1 MASTAQ
7 EHYVTVDG
15 HRIRYLEAGSGAPI
29 LMFHGLGLD
38 ASADEWVY
46 AMEPLAQDY
55 RVIAVD
61 RFGWGR
67 SDRPTSGYSF
77 PAWTAMVIGF
87 MKELGIPKAILMGHT
102 LGGWISAL
110 VAHEHPE
117 LVEKLVLV
125 NVAGLNV
132 NAPVSPEGYQL
143 PDKDGVGAMLERTF
157 GTSERVT
164 EAMVDDHFDRIS
176 GPGVRD
182 AYLAVLQYVN
192 NPDVRKEWWLA
203 DRLPNVTTPTLVIWG
218 ANDTILT
225 PEYGRQAAELLPNG
239 NLVLI
244 DEGSHI
250 PQVRQTET
258 FVSAVREFL
267 G

>member
-1 MASTAQ
+1 MASTVQ
-7 EHYVTVDG
+7 ERYVTVDG
-15 HRIRYLEAGSGAPI
+15 HRIRCLEAGSGTPI

-38 ASADEWVY
+38 ASADEWLD
-46 AMEPLAQDY
+46 AMDLLASDY
-55 RVIAVD
+55 RVIGVD

-77 PAWTAMVIGF
+77 PAWTAMVT
-87 MKELGIPKAILMGHT
+87 ELMQELAIPKAVLMGHT

-164 EAMVDDHFDRIS
+164 EAMVDEHFDRIS
-176 GPGVRD
+176 GPNVRD

-203 DRLPNVTTPTLVIWG
+203 DRLPQVTTPTLVIWG
-218 ANDTILT
+218 ANDTILR
-225 PEYGRQAAELLPNG
+225 PEYGKQAAELLPNG
-239 NLVLI
+239 KLVLI

-250 PQVRQTET
+250 PQVRQTKE
-258 FVSAVREFL
+258 FVRTVREFL